1 LIYAGMWRRGLAFL
15 ADVCTF
21 LLLAA
26 LMQAALSYR
35 SPSID
40 LTNTIQILW
49 LTSII
54 LSLRFTGTTLGKY
67 TFNIEVR
74 SSRPGP
80 KRPAIWEL
88 AMRETFFRWMSLLFF
103 MGYIP
108 AYSDSR
114 HRSWSDRMANTVVV
128 MRQKKR
134 RRFIIILTGCVCA
147 LGFLLTALAVF
158 GWAGVLHQ

>member
-1 LIYAGMWRRGLAFL
+1 MWRRLFAFV
-15 ADVCTF
+15 ADVGTL

-26 LMQAALSYR
+26 LVKMALSDR
-35 SPSID
+35 AASLD

-67 TFNIEVR
+67 TFKIEVR
-74 SSRPGP
+74 SSLPQP
-80 KRPAIWEL
+80 MRPAIWEL

-134 RRFIIILTGCVCA
+134 RRFTVILTGSVCA
-147 LGFLLTALAVF
+147 VGFLITAIAVF
-158 GWAGVLHQ
+158 AWAGAFHP

>member
-1 LIYAGMWRRGLAFL
+1 MWRRLFAFL

-26 LMQAALSYR
+26 LVKAALGYR

-74 SSRPGP
+74 SSRTGP

-88 AMRETFFRWMSLLFF
+88 AMRETFFLWMSRGFF
-103 MGYIP
+103 MG
-108 AYSDSR
+108 
-114 HRSWSDRMANTVVV
+114 
-128 MRQKKR
+128 
-134 RRFIIILTGCVCA
+134 
-147 LGFLLTALAVF
+147 
-158 GWAGVLHQ
+158 